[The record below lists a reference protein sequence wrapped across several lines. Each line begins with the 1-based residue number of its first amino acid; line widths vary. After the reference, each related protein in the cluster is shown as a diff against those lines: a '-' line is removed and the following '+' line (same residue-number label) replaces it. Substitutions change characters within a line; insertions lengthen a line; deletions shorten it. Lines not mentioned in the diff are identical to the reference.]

1 MANKQS
7 SKSSCH
13 AIEPPPLPAGLED
26 IPPPVLPGVELI
38 LDAVEFIDERALDDE
53 LLITGTL
60 DTPPPVE
67 LATLV
72 LDAEL
77 IAPTELAELAGV
89 ADRLDDASALDEDD
103 TFATELFERLLLER
117 LLLATLDDITLDD
130 DELAGGGATGSRFD
144 VHSIALRT
152 ISTIFGSAKFS
163 FTWPIAV

>member
-26 IPPPVLPGVELI
+26 VPPPVLPGVELI
-38 LDAVEFIDERALDDE
+38 LDAVELIDERALDDE
-53 LLITGTL
+53 LLTTGTL
-60 DTPPPVE
+60 DTPALVE
-67 LATLV
+67 LATPV

-77 IAPTELAELAGV
+77 IAPTELAELADG
-89 ADRLDDASALDEDD
+89 ADRLDDARALDEDD
-103 TFATELFERLLLER
+103 TLATELAERLLLER

-130 DELAGGGATGSRFD
+130 DELAGGGATGSMFE
-144 VHSIALRT
+144 VHSIALRI